1 MVKHCER
8 ILNQIF
14 TAIAEIW
21 AQTGQEPN
29 KIILG
34 IDVYNALYE
43 YIAFNMDETEEPKHL
58 HTVANIPITVD
69 TVNVNRISV
78 CIEHNIKIGEEDNE
92 WLKNF

>member
-8 ILNQIF
+8 ILTQIF

-29 KIILG
+29 KIVLG
-34 IDVYNALYE
+34 IDVYNALRDYV
-43 YIAFNMDETEEPKHL
+43 AFSTGRKEEPKHL
-58 HTVANIPITVD
+58 GTVANIPLTVD
-69 TVNVNRISV
+69 TVNANRISV
-78 CIEHNIKIGEEDNE
+78 CIEHSIKLGEEDNE

>member
-21 AQTGQEPN
+21 AQTGQERN

-43 YIAFNMDETEEPKHL
+43 YFAFNIGKTEEPKHL

-69 TVNVNRISV
+69 TVNVNRICV
-78 CIEHNIKIGEEDNE
+78 CIENTTKFRKEVFING
-92 WLKNF
+92 